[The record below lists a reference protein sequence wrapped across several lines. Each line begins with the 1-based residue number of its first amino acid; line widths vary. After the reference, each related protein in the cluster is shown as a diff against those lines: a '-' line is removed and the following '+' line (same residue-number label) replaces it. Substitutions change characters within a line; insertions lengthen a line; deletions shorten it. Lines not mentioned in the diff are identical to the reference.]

1 MKHLEIVDFLKGY
14 AIFSIVLFHLM
25 LGQMSGLLGTAINFG
40 GAGVHVFVL
49 CSWFG
54 LYLSHMRKKMS
65 YGSFMKRRILRV
77 HLPFVIVVIA
87 SCLLPWA
94 KFDLQTFLSNI
105 FFYKMFSEEWD
116 CALIRMVSCTS
127 AYLWYCVP
135 FYAKRTRFFNYSIIS
150 KLYYS
155 NVISWNRHQTL

>member
-1 MKHLEIVDFLKGY
+1 
-14 AIFSIVLFHLM
+14 
-25 LGQMSGLLGTAINFG
+25 
-40 GAGVHVFVL
+40 
-49 CSWFG
+49 
-54 LYLSHMRKKMS
+54 MS

-116 CALIRMVSCTS
+116 CAYGGQMWFVSMIVQMYLLFPLLAKLLDSRRSSGGQFTLLLCTILISSCGRLLLHCLGS
-127 AYLWYCVP
+127 L
-135 FYAKRTRFFNYSIIS
+135 I
-150 KLYYS
+150 
-155 NVISWNRHQTL
+155 